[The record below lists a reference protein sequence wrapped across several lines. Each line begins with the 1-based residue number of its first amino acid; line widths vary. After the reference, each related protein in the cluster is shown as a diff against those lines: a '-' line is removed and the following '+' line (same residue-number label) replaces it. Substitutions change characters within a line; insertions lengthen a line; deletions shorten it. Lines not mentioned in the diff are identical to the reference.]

1 MSKRSNRRRMPLARR
16 CATRRSATRAR
27 RGTSLVEILIAAV
40 MLMVAVMGLLGAS
53 SSISQQMGAGRR
65 QMVAASIAQRRLD
78 SLQSLPC
85 TTLSA
90 AGSGSGTSNGI
101 REQWTVTGSGATR
114 TIQLSLTVPRV
125 NRAYRYST
133 IVPCV

>member
-1 MSKRSNRRRMPLARR
+1 MTRRRRVHLANR
-16 CATRRSATRAR
+16 AGHPASALRPRA
-27 RGTSLVEILIAAV
+27 GVSLVEILIAAV

-53 SSISQQMGAGRR
+53 SSISREMGAGRR

-85 TTLSA
+85 ATLSA
-90 AGSGSGTSNGI
+90 VGSGSGTSNGI

-114 TIQLSLTVPRV
+114 LLTLELTVPRV
-125 NRAYRYST
+125 SRAYRYT
-133 IVPCV
+133 TLVPCV

>member
-1 MSKRSNRRRMPLARR
+1 MALQALRRERRR
-16 CATRRSATRAR
+16 TR
-27 RGTSLVEILIAAV
+27 RGTTLVEILIAAV
-40 MLMVAVMGLLGAS
+40 MLMVGVMGLLGAS
-53 SSISQQMGAGRR
+53 SSVSQQMGAGRR

-90 AGSGSGTSNGI
+90 AGSGGGTSSGI
-101 REQWTVTGSGATR
+101 SESWTVTGSGATR

-125 NRAYRYST
+125 NRTYRYST
-133 IVPCV
+133 TVPCV

>member
-1 MSKRSNRRRMPLARR
+1 
-16 CATRRSATRAR
+16 
-27 RGTSLVEILIAAV
+27 VEILIAAV
-40 MLMVAVMGLLGAS
+40 MLTVGVMGLLGAS
-53 SSISQQMGAGRR
+53 SNVSKQVGAGRR

-85 TTLSA
+85 AVLTA

-101 REQWTVTGSGATR
+101 REQWTVSGTGATR
-114 TIQLSLTVPRV
+114 VLSLELRVPRV
-125 NRAYRYST
+125 SIPYRYTT

>member
-1 MSKRSNRRRMPLARR
+1 MMRRRSSARLALQSMR
-16 CATRRSATRAR
+16 RAR

-40 MLMVAVMGLLGAS
+40 MLTVAVMGLLGAS
-53 SSISQQMGAGRR
+53 RSVSQQMGAGRR
-65 QMVAASIAQRRLD
+65 QMIAASVAQRRLD
-78 SLQSLPC
+78 SLQSLAC

-90 AGSGSGTSNGI
+90 AGSGSGTTSGI
-101 REQWTVTGSGATR
+101 RESWTVTGSGATR
-114 TIQLSLTVPRV
+114 TITLELSVPRV

>member
-1 MSKRSNRRRMPLARR
+1 MALQTLRRDQR
-16 CATRRSATRAR
+16 RAR

-40 MLMVAVMGLLGAS
+40 MLTVAVMGLLGAS
-53 SSISQQMGAGRR
+53 SSVSRQMGAGRR

-90 AGSGSGTSNGI
+90 AGSGSGTSSGI
-101 REQWTVTGSGATR
+101 SESWTVTGSGATR

-125 NRAYRYST
+125 NRTYRYST

>member
-1 MSKRSNRRRMPLARR
+1 MTTHRFSRRGMRR
-16 CATRRSATRAR
+16 PR

-40 MLMVAVMGLLGAS
+40 MLTVAVMGLLGAS
-53 SSISQQMGAGRR
+53 SSVTQQMGAGRR

-90 AGSGSGTSNGI
+90 AGSGTGTTNGI
-101 REQWTVTGSGATR
+101 REQWTVSGSGATR
-114 TIQLSLTVPRV
+114 TIVLSLTVPRV
-125 NRAYRYST
+125 NRAYQYST

>member
-1 MSKRSNRRRMPLARR
+1 MTARNTAARRVRRRAPEGQPPGTGRR
-16 CATRRSATRAR
+16 PR

-65 QMVAASIAQRRLD
+65 QLIAASIAQRRLD
-78 SLQSLPC
+78 S
-85 TTLSA
+85 
-90 AGSGSGTSNGI
+90 NGI
-101 REQWTVTGSGATR
+101 RESWTVTGSGATR
-114 TIQLSLTVPRV
+114 TIELSLTGPRV

>member
-1 MSKRSNRRRMPLARR
+1 MRRRP
-16 CATRRSATRAR
+16 R

-40 MLMVAVMGLLGAS
+40 MLTVAVMGLLGAS
-53 SSISQQMGAGRR
+53 SSVTQQMGAGRR
-65 QMVAASIAQRRLD
+65 QMVAASVAQRRLD

-85 TTLSA
+85 AVLSA

-101 REQWTVTGSGATR
+101 QEQWTVSGSGATR
-114 TIQLSLTVPRV
+114 TLQLSLTVPRV

>member
-1 MSKRSNRRRMPLARR
+1 MALRALRRDPR
-16 CATRRSATRAR
+16 RAR
-27 RGTSLVEILIAAV
+27 RGTSLVEVLIAAV
-40 MLMVAVMGLLGAS
+40 MLTVAVMGLLGAS
-53 SSISQQMGAGRR
+53 SSVSQQMGAGRR

-85 TTLSA
+85 TTLST

-101 REQWTVTGSGATR
+101 REQWTVSGSGATR

-125 NRAYRYST
+125 NRTYVYST

>member
-1 MSKRSNRRRMPLARR
+1 
-16 CATRRSATRAR
+16 
-27 RGTSLVEILIAAV
+27 VEVLIAAV

-53 SSISQQMGAGRR
+53 SNISQQMGAGRR
-65 QMVAASIAQRRLD
+65 QIVAASIAQRRLD

-85 TTLSA
+85 TVLST
-90 AGSGSGTSNGI
+90 AGRGTGTSQGI
-101 REQWTVTGSGATR
+101 REEWTVSGSGATR

-125 NRAYRYST
+125 NRAYRYHT

>member
-1 MSKRSNRRRMPLARR
+1 
-16 CATRRSATRAR
+16 
-27 RGTSLVEILIAAV
+27 VEILIAAV

-53 SSISQQMGAGRR
+53 SNISQQMGAGRR

-85 TTLSA
+85 TVLSA
-90 AGSGSGTSNGI
+90 AARGTGTSNGI
-101 REQWTVTGSGATR
+101 REQWSVSGTGATR
-114 TIQLSLTVPRV
+114 TIELSLTVPRV

>member
-1 MSKRSNRRRMPLARR
+1 MRRRNSARLLLQQAR
-16 CATRRSATRAR
+16 RAR

-40 MLMVAVMGLLGAS
+40 MLTVAVMGLLGAS

-85 TTLSA
+85 TVLTA
-90 AGSGSGTSNGI
+90 AGSGGGTTNGI
-101 REQWTVTGSGATR
+101 RESWTVTGSGATR
-114 TIQLSLTVPRV
+114 TIALELSVPRV

>member
-1 MSKRSNRRRMPLARR
+1 MTAPRSSARSLAGDCHRE
-16 CATRRSATRAR
+16 RRSR
-27 RGTSLVEILIAAV
+27 RGTSLVEVLIAAV

-53 SSISQQMGAGRR
+53 SNISQQMGAGRR
-65 QMVAASIAQRRLD
+65 QIVAASIAQRRLD

-85 TTLSA
+85 TVLST
-90 AGSGSGTSNGI
+90 AGRGTGTSQGI
-101 REQWTVTGSGATR
+101 REEWTVSGSGATR

-125 NRAYRYST
+125 NRAYRYHT

>member
-1 MSKRSNRRRMPLARR
+1 MT
-16 CATRRSATRAR
+16 TRRSPQRGMRRRPR

-40 MLMVAVMGLLGAS
+40 MLTVAVMGLLGAS
-53 SSISQQMGAGRR
+53 SSVTQQMGAGRR
-65 QMVAASIAQRRLD
+65 QMVAASVAQRRLD

-85 TTLSA
+85 AVLSA

-101 REQWTVTGSGATR
+101 QEQWTVSGSGATR
-114 TIQLSLTVPRV
+114 TLQLSLTVPRV

>member
-1 MSKRSNRRRMPLARR
+1 MTTHRFSRRGMRR
-16 CATRRSATRAR
+16 PR

-40 MLMVAVMGLLGAS
+40 MLTVAVLGLLGAS
-53 SSISQQMGAGRR
+53 SSVTQQMGAGRR

-85 TTLSA
+85 TVLSA

-101 REQWTVTGSGATR
+101 QEQWTVTGSGATR
-114 TIQLSLTVPRV
+114 TIVLSLTVPRV
-125 NRAYRYST
+125 NRAYQYST
-133 IVPCV
+133 VVPCV